1 MVDAPKRKAPKL
13 PDGYDDEAAFIK
25 EARERFQ
32 RAVDFDRENRDQ
44 GIEDLK
50 FYAGEQWD
58 TEAQAARKGRPM
70 LIINSL
76 PSFVAQVVGDIR
88 INRPAIRVR
97 PADDGDKDLAEVREG
112 LIRAIERD
120 SDAQG
125 VYVNAANNQVA
136 CGIGNFRIGLKY
148 ASNDGFDRDLI
159 IQAIPNAFAVTWDP
173 YSTERTA
180 KDATHCFVSD
190 MVPRKD
196 FETQYDSVLDSG
208 LEVPLHDTDG
218 WYSQDSVRIT
228 EYWLIK
234 TTRVDLAML
243 EGGSV
248 VKASEVPQGVVP
260 IRTRTADVK
269 SACMYLITGTQVLDG
284 PYEYPIDRLPIIRV
298 QGWEVNVG
306 DRRIRGGL
314 VRHARDSQRL
324 KNYWR
329 SVSAEM
335 LALAPKGKW
344 LLEERQEG
352 DQDGFRDA
360 ISSDDPVLTY
370 TGPNAPQFIGPPMMN
385 SAVLQESNLN
395 AQDMK
400 DTTGLHDASLGAR
413 SNETSGRA
421 IMARQ
426 REGDVATY
434 IYPDNLQAAI
444 REGGR
449 VLNMLIPTV
458 FDTARTIRV
467 LGEDDSVK
475 IKRVN
480 DKADPKS
487 LDINSGKYDVSI
499 ESGPSYST
507 KRVEAA
513 ESMMQFVQA
522 VPSAAAVS
530 GDLIAKA
537 QDWPM
542 ANEIAERLKKTLPPG
557 LATDPDDE
565 KTPEQELAMQQ
576 QQQAMQEQQAMQ
588 QQDIALS
595 MQLKQAAV
603 IKAQAEAEKAVN
615 EAKAVD
621 QPTEPGTNPMV
632 ADIEIATAQAQLRK
646 TNADAI
652 KAEVEAKREEV
663 ALRSDI
669 MDLEHKPMIHA
680 AEMSDLE
687 SRMNPPVAIVAI
699 DEEVPAFEA

>member
-173 YSTERTA
+173 YATERTA

-269 SACMYLITGTQVLDG
+269 SACMYLITGTQVLNG